1 MESGCERIGEA
12 IRNFPKQTETMQLMK
27 IELRRPKKILFAT
40 DGSEG
45 AENAAQCAK
54 LIANRFGAALIVLHV
69 LEPVSYPTELLGS
82 GLLNEPSRRDIAF
95 DDIRAVVGRTL
106 AGSQP
111 EILVVEGDPSR
122 TITKTAE
129 DMHADIVV
137 MATRGKGAFR
147 RFLLG
152 SVTAK
157 VLNDAAVPV
166 LTTTHTDEGNQS
178 CSPKGVTKIL
188 CAVALDDR
196 AESVCR
202 AAVLVAAEY
211 SASLT
216 LVHVLEGAAT
226 SDAHREHALTRLH
239 KMAADN
245 GVSPTFCVETGSP
258 DNVIG
263 SVARAT
269 AADLVVIGRS
279 SPGPLGRLRAQSYG
293 IIRESPCP
301 VLSV

>member
-1 MESGCERIGEA
+1 
-12 IRNFPKQTETMQLMK
+12 MQMMK
-27 IELRRPKKILFAT
+27 VELRRPKKILFAS
-40 DGSEG
+40 DASAG
-45 AENAAQCAK
+45 AETAAKCAE
-54 LIANRFGAALIVLHV
+54 LITNRFGAALVVLHV
-69 LEPVSYPTELLGS
+69 LESVSYPTELLGE
-82 GLLNEPSRRDIAF
+82 GLLHQPSRRDIAF
-95 DDIRAVVGRTL
+95 EEIHNVVSRVL
-106 AGSQP
+106 AALQP

-122 TITKTAE
+122 VIMKTAE
-129 DMHADIVV
+129 EMHVDLVI

-157 VLNDAAVPV
+157 VLNDASVPV
-166 LTTTHTDEGNQS
+166 LTTTHSDDENQS
-178 CSPKGVTKIL
+178 CAPGGVKNVL

-211 SASLT
+211 GAPLT

-226 SDAHREHALTRLH
+226 SDAHRENALSRLQ
-239 KMAADN
+239 KLAPEN
-245 GVSPTFCVETGSP
+245 GTSITYCVETGSP
-258 DNVIG
+258 DNVVG
-263 SVARAT
+263 SIARAT